1 MIKRHNYLYSPEF
14 LNYDISSTL
23 DDKSNTNEIFEQQY
37 IQEKDLDTSS
47 FEIDRN
53 SLASSDSSESSI
65 STFDL
70 LFNNN
75 KEEDIKIYNYNK
87 RCFFSIENF
96 GKKKRGRPATNN
108 TKRKPHTK
116 NTEDNVITKIKTHYM
131 KFIINFINDCINSK
145 NKKKLFK
152 HFNHKDKSSP
162 TRMHIKELQDSS
174 ISDLLMNIQ
183 YSTKYKKNKKNAE
196 FNRKLLEKL
205 SKDNTFFTRL
215 FKMEYLELF
224 DYYYNGNKPTKKIV
238 IDDQTIKLSES
249 TTTFFD
255 LIQKNKDDKEHK
267 ERILEVAEKIFK
279 IKKV

>member
-1 MIKRHNYLYSPEF
+1 MYSPEF

-23 DDKSNTNEIFEQQY
+23 DDISNTNDIIEQQF
-37 IQEKDLDTSS
+37 IQEKELDTSS

-70 LFNNN
+70 VLFNNN
-75 KEEDIKIYNYNK
+75 KEEDIKIYNYNT
-87 RCFFSIENF
+87 RHFFSIENF
-96 GKKKRGRPATNN
+96 GKKKRGRPSTNN
-108 TKRKPHTK
+108 SKRKPHTK

-183 YSTKYKKNKKNAE
+183 FSTKYKQNKKNAE
-196 FNRKLLEKL
+196 FNRKLVEKL
-205 SKDNTFFTRL
+205 SKDNIFFTRL

-255 LIQKNKDDKEHK
+255 LIQKNKVDKEHK

-279 IKKV
+279 IKKI

>member
-1 MIKRHNYLYSPEF
+1 MYSPEF

>member
-23 DDKSNTNEIFEQQY
+23 DDISNTFEIFEQQF
-37 IQEKDLDTSS
+37 IQEKELDTSS

-65 STFDL
+65 STLDL

-75 KEEDIKIYNYNK
+75 KEEDTKIYYDNK

-96 GKKKRGRPATNN
+96 GRKKRGRPATNN

-183 YSTKYKKNKKNAE
+183 FSTKYKQNKKNAE
-196 FNRKLLEKL
+196 FNRK
-205 SKDNTFFTRL
+205 
-215 FKMEYLELF
+215 
-224 DYYYNGNKPTKKIV
+224 
-238 IDDQTIKLSES
+238 
-249 TTTFFD
+249 
-255 LIQKNKDDKEHK
+255 
-267 ERILEVAEKIFK
+267 
-279 IKKV
+279 

>member
-1 MIKRHNYLYSPEF
+1 MYSPEF

-23 DDKSNTNEIFEQQY
+23 DDISNTFEIFEQQF
-37 IQEKDLDTSS
+37 IQEKELDTSS

-65 STFDL
+65 STLDL

-75 KEEDIKIYNYNK
+75 KEEDTKIYNYNK

-183 YSTKYKKNKKNAE
+183 FSTKYKKNKKNAE
-196 FNRKLLEKL
+196 FNRKLVEKL
-205 SKDNTFFTRL
+205 SKDNIFFTRL

-224 DYYYNGNKPTKKIV
+224 DYYYNENKPTKKIV
-238 IDDQTIKLSES
+238 IDEQTIKLSES

-255 LIQKNKDDKEHK
+255 LIQKNKVDKEHK

>member
-1 MIKRHNYLYSPEF
+1 MYSPEF

-23 DDKSNTNEIFEQQY
+23 DDISNTFEIFEQQF
-37 IQEKDLDTSS
+37 IQEKELDTSS

-75 KEEDIKIYNYNK
+75 KEEGTKIYCDNK
-87 RCFFSIENF
+87 RRFFSIENF
-96 GKKKRGRPATNN
+96 GKKKRGRPANNN

-183 YSTKYKKNKKNAE
+183 FSTKYKKNKKNAE

-238 IDDQTIKLSES
+238 IDEQTIKLSES

-255 LIQKNKDDKEHK
+255 LIQKNKVDKEHK

>member
-1 MIKRHNYLYSPEF
+1 MYSPEF

-23 DDKSNTNEIFEQQY
+23 DDISNTNDIIEQQF
-37 IQEKDLDTSS
+37 IQEKELDTSS

-65 STFDL
+65 STLDL

-75 KEEDIKIYNYNK
+75 KEEDTKIYCDNK
-87 RCFFSIENF
+87 RLFFSIENF
-96 GKKKRGRPATNN
+96 VKKKRGRPATNN

-183 YSTKYKKNKKNAE
+183 FSTKYKKNAE
-196 FNRKLLEKL
+196 FNRKLVEKL
-205 SKDNTFFTRL
+205 SKDNIFFTRL

-224 DYYYNGNKPTKKIV
+224 DYYYNNNEPLKEIEINNKI
-238 IDDQTIKLSES
+238 IKLSPNTE
-249 TTTFFD
+249 TFYT
-255 LIQKNKDDKEHK
+255 LIQNNEDMK
-267 ERILEVAEKIFK
+267 ERILEVAEKIYINK
-279 IKKV
+279 IALLRYIKNKYE

>member
-1 MIKRHNYLYSPEF
+1 MYSPEF

-23 DDKSNTNEIFEQQY
+23 DDISNTNDIIEQQF
-37 IQEKDLDTSS
+37 IQEKELDTSS

-53 SLASSDSSESSI
+53 NFASSDSSESSI

-75 KEEDIKIYNYNK
+75 KEEGTKIYCDNK
-87 RCFFSIENF
+87 RLFFSIENF
-96 GKKKRGRPATNN
+96 GKKKRGRPANNN

-174 ISDLLMNIQ
+174 INDLLMNIQ
-183 YSTKYKKNKKNAE
+183 FSTKYKKNKKNAE
-196 FNRKLLEKL
+196 FNRKLVEKL
-205 SKDNTFFTRL
+205 SKDNIFFTRL

-238 IDDQTIKLSES
+238 IDEQTIKLSES

-255 LIQKNKDDKEHK
+255 LIQKNKVDKEHK

-279 IKKV
+279 IKKI

>member
-1 MIKRHNYLYSPEF
+1 LYSPKF
-14 LNYDISSTL
+14 LNYDISSNL
-23 DDKSNTNEIFEQQY
+23 DAISNIFEIFDLQC
-37 IQEKDLDTSS
+37 IQEKELDTSS

-75 KEEDIKIYNYNK
+75 KEEDTKIYYDNK
-87 RCFFSIENF
+87 RRFFSIENF
-96 GKKKRGRPATNN
+96 GKKKRGRPANNN

-183 YSTKYKKNKKNAE
+183 FSTKYKQNKKNAE
-196 FNRKLLEKL
+196 FNRK
-205 SKDNTFFTRL
+205 
-215 FKMEYLELF
+215 
-224 DYYYNGNKPTKKIV
+224 
-238 IDDQTIKLSES
+238 
-249 TTTFFD
+249 
-255 LIQKNKDDKEHK
+255 
-267 ERILEVAEKIFK
+267 
-279 IKKV
+279 

>member
-1 MIKRHNYLYSPEF
+1 MYSPEF

-23 DDKSNTNEIFEQQY
+23 DDISNTFEIFEQQF
-37 IQEKDLDTSS
+37 IQEKELDTSS

-65 STFDL
+65 STLDL

-75 KEEDIKIYNYNK
+75 KEEDTKIYYDNK
-87 RCFFSIENF
+87 RRFFSIENF
-96 GKKKRGRPATNN
+96 GRKKRGRPATNN

-183 YSTKYKKNKKNAE
+183 FSTKYKKNKKNAE
-196 FNRKLLEKL
+196 FNRKLVEKL

-224 DYYYNGNKPTKKIV
+224 DYYYNGNKPTKNIV

-255 LIQKNKDDKEHK
+255 LIQKNKVDKEHK

-279 IKKV
+279 IKKI

>member
-1 MIKRHNYLYSPEF
+1 MYSPEF

-23 DDKSNTNEIFEQQY
+23 DDISNTNEIFEQQY

-152 HFNHKDKSSP
+152 HFIHKDKSSP

-255 LIQKNKDDKEHK
+255 LIQKNKVDKEHK

>member
-1 MIKRHNYLYSPEF
+1 MYSPEF
-14 LNYDISSTL
+14 LNYDISSAL
-23 DDKSNTNEIFEQQY
+23 DDISNTFEIFEQQF
-37 IQEKDLDTSS
+37 IQEKELDTSS

-75 KEEDIKIYNYNK
+75 KEECTKIHNDNK

-116 NTEDNVITKIKTHYM
+116 NTEDNVITKIKTHFM

-183 YSTKYKKNKKNAE
+183 FSTKYKQNKKNAE
-196 FNRKLLEKL
+196 FNRKLVEKL

-255 LIQKNKDDKEHK
+255 LIQKNKVDKEHK

>member
-1 MIKRHNYLYSPEF
+1 MYSPEF

-23 DDKSNTNEIFEQQY
+23 DDISNTNEIFEQQY
-37 IQEKDLDTSS
+37 IQEKELVTSS

-96 GKKKRGRPATNN
+96 GRKKRGRPATNN

-183 YSTKYKKNKKNAE
+183 FSTKYKKNKKNAE
-196 FNRKLLEKL
+196 FNRKLVEKL

-255 LIQKNKDDKEHK
+255 LIQKNKVDKEHK

>member
-1 MIKRHNYLYSPEF
+1 MYSPEF

-23 DDKSNTNEIFEQQY
+23 DDISNTNEIFEQQY

-87 RCFFSIENF
+87 RSFFSIENF

-108 TKRKPHTK
+108 SKRKPHTK

-183 YSTKYKKNKKNAE
+183 FSTKYKQNKKNAE
-196 FNRKLLEKL
+196 FNRKLVEKL

>member
-1 MIKRHNYLYSPEF
+1 MYSPEF

-23 DDKSNTNEIFEQQY
+23 DDISNTNEIFEQQY

-75 KEEDIKIYNYNK
+75 KEEEIKIYNYNK

-183 YSTKYKKNKKNAE
+183 FSTKYKKNKKNAE

>member
-1 MIKRHNYLYSPEF
+1 MYSPEF
-14 LNYDISSTL
+14 LNYDIISTL
-23 DDKSNTNEIFEQQY
+23 DDISNTNDIIEQQF
-37 IQEKDLDTSS
+37 IQEKELDTSS

-75 KEEDIKIYNYNK
+75 KEEDIKIYYDNK
-87 RCFFSIENF
+87 RRFFSIENF
-96 GKKKRGRPATNN
+96 VKKKRGRPANNN

-183 YSTKYKKNKKNAE
+183 FSTKYKKNKKNAE
-196 FNRKLLEKL
+196 FNRKLVEKL

-224 DYYYNGNKPTKKIV
+224 DYYYNGNKPTKNIV

-255 LIQKNKDDKEHK
+255 LIQKNKVDKEHK

-279 IKKV
+279 IKKL